1 MGSLANLLQIRQGL
15 AVAGRGAG
23 ARQGDWH
30 VNVIESADI
39 VDDRVEL
46 EGLRKIGIRQT
57 VRREAHLLRPYD
69 LLVTAR
75 AHSVRIA
82 LVPPDVSRTVAATTI
97 LVART
102 PDPSTGLA
110 HFLWYYLTSTRGR
123 AAIGARLSGTS
134 LPSLSAKGLGEVQVP
149 LLPGDQMRRLPAL
162 NEATET
168 SRMAA
173 LAALRLRHDRL
184 QDSIVAAITETAQ
197 EMEA

>member
-1 MGSLANLLQIRQGL
+1 MNNLSQLVQVRQGL
-15 AVAGRGAG
+15 AVAGRAAG

-39 VDDRVEL
+39 VEDRIQL
-46 EGLRKIGIRQT
+46 DHLREIGIRQSA
-57 VRREAHLLRPYD
+57 RSEAHLLRPYD

-110 HFLWYYLTSTRGR
+110 HFLWYYLTSMQGR
-123 AAIGARLSGTS
+123 AAIAAKLSGTS
-134 LPSLSAKGLGEVQVP
+134 LPSLSARALGEVRAP
-149 LLPGDQMRRLPAL
+149 LLPADQMRRIPDLI
-162 NEATET
+162 EATEV
-168 SRMAA
+168 SRMEA
-173 LAALRLRHDRL
+173 LEALRLRHNRL
-184 QDSIVAAITETAQ
+184 RDSIIAAITETAHGT
-197 EMEA
+197 ES

>member
-1 MGSLANLLQIRQGL
+1 MNRLTDLAQVRQGL
-15 AVAGRGAG
+15 AVAGRAAG
-23 ARQGDWH
+23 ALEGDWH
-30 VNVIESADI
+30 VSVIESADI

-46 EGLRKIGIRQT
+46 KGLREIGIRQS
-57 VRREAHLLRPYD
+57 VRSEAHLLRPYD

-123 AAIGARLSGTS
+123 AAIAARLSGTS
-134 LPSLSAKGLGEVQVP
+134 LPSLSARALGEVRVP
-149 LLPGDQMRRLPAL
+149 ELPADQMRRLPNL
-162 NEATET
+162 IEATET
-168 SRMAA
+168 WRMEAVE
-173 LAALRLRHDRL
+173 ALRLRHDRL
-184 QDSIVAAITETAQ
+184 QDSIIAAIAETAQ
-197 EMEA
+197 KEEA